1 MQDVTSPFPEAAGN
15 NIRVA
20 VRCRPPNKRE
30 LALQEKQ
37 DKAGVSAAGPQR
49 IPALVVGVP
58 GAEPPVGRIDVWGTP
73 TPFQY
78 DIAFPMNAN
87 QLDVFEHVGVDI
99 VKCAYH
105 GCEFSCDRSFLSQ
118 ITDHSPN

>member
-1 MQDVTSPFPEAAGN
+1 MEVATAHAREGN
-15 NIRVA
+15 HDDEHDTVSLHATLNRT
-20 VRCRPPNKRE
+20 
-30 LALQEKQ
+30 LQEKQ
-37 DKAGVSAAGPQR
+37 DKAGVSAGPQR